1 MQLEQVLSQALH
13 APNTFEV
20 ELTEINVPTFVGT
33 NVYPEGQRLAKLL
46 IVFKA
51 TQDVISVADVA
62 KNLLLVEVIP
72 TNPSA
77 HVRQTY
83 FPF

>member
-1 MQLEQVLSQALH
+1 M
-13 APNTFEV
+13 
-20 ELTEINVPTFVGT
+20 GT